1 MNIQEEGIS
10 FNSAESKQLTEVE
23 IQRRGEVETQL
34 WRKGQQDCG
43 PGVGKV
49 GQGVW
54 VTASFISQ
62 ELRRVRVHT
71 CQH

>member
-43 PGVGKV
+43 PGVGDSLFYFPGAAQ
-49 GQGVW
+49 GQSPHLP
-54 VTASFISQ
+54 TL
-62 ELRRVRVHT
+62 ELSIL
-71 CQH
+71 